1 VDAIALSLLCPEKLC
16 VILQHHAA
24 PPIGPRDMADD
35 HAAAP
40 PQDISVEQSTIRK
53 VCLRLVPFVAAMFVI
68 NFLDRTAI
76 SFAGPNGLTRDLSM
90 TVAQF
95 GLAAGI
101 FFASYILLGIPSN
114 LALHRFGA
122 RRWLGCIMVSWG
134 IVSLLFTW
142 VKSLDQLYVLRLL
155 LGATESGFAP
165 GAIMFLSLWVPAR
178 HRARILGLFYIS
190 QPLSIV
196 IGAPI
201 ASLLIGMDGIFGLAG
216 WRLMFLGLA
225 LPAIIIGFVTWFFL
239 ADSPAQARWLDAGE
253 RHWLTAEL
261 AAEDRTKAQGGGHRV
276 GAVFGNLRVW
286 VLAVIYFGLVYGL
299 YALTFFLPTII
310 NGFEGQFGV
319 KFDVLQKGLITA
331 IPYLPAAAAV
341 YAWSHFTRRGVR
353 AWHIA
358 LPALIGALSIPCALY
373 MQAPGFTVAVITVT
387 ASAIFAAL
395 PVFWTFP
402 TRMLGGAGAATGIA
416 LINTIGN
423 VGGFAAPYITGVMK
437 DATGS
442 YIGSMFVVGGVML
455 LSAILPLL
463 LTARP
468 SATA

>member
-1 VDAIALSLLCPEKLC
+1 VHAIRDRKPAELS
-16 VILQHHAA
+16 VASA
-24 PPIGPRDMADD
+24 
-35 HAAAP
+35 
-40 PQDISVEQSTIRK
+40 VERSAVRK
-53 VCLRLVPFVAAMFVI
+53 VAVRLVPFVAVMFVI

-76 SFAGPNGLTRDLSM
+76 SFAGPNGLTRDLAM
-90 TVAQF
+90 TAAQF

-122 RRWLGCIMVSWG
+122 RRWLASIMVSWG

-142 VKSLDQLYVLRLL
+142 VRSLDQLYVLRLL
-155 LGATESGFAP
+155 LGATEAGFAP

-196 IGAPI
+196 IGAPV
-201 ASLLIGMDGIFGLAG
+201 ASLLIGMDGAFGLAG
-216 WRLMFLGLA
+216 WRLMFLGVA
-225 LPAIIIGFVTWFFL
+225 LPAIIIGVVAWFYL
-239 ADSPAQARWLDAGE
+239 VDSPKQARWLDAEE
-253 RHWLTAEL
+253 REWLAAEL
-261 AAEDRTKAQGGGHRV
+261 AAEDLAKAEGSGHRV
-276 GAVFGNLRVW
+276 GAVLGNPRIW

-310 NGFEGQFGV
+310 NGFESQFGTR
-319 KFDVLQKGLITA
+319 FDVFQKGLITA
-331 IPYLPAAAAV
+331 IPYVPAAAALFL
-341 YAWSHFTRRGVR
+341 WSRFTRHGVQG
-353 AWHIA
+353 WHIA

-373 MQAPGFTVAVITVT
+373 MPSPGATVAVITVT

-395 PVFWTFP
+395 PLFWTFP
-402 TRMLGGAGAATGIA
+402 ARMLGGAGAAVGIA

-423 VGGFAAPYITGVMK
+423 GGGFAAPYITGAMK

-442 YIGSMFVVGGVML
+442 YVGSMFAVGGAML
-455 LSAILPLL
+455 LSAILALVLGP
-463 LTARP
+463 RP
-468 SATA
+468 GAAK

>member
-1 VDAIALSLLCPEKLC
+1 MYAN
-16 VILQHHAA
+16 
-24 PPIGPRDMADD
+24 RDDSAS
-35 HAAAP
+35 P
-40 PQDISVEQSTIRK
+40 VERSAIRK
-53 VCLRLVPFVAAMFVI
+53 VALRLVPFVAAMFVI

-90 TVAQF
+90 TAAQF

-101 FFASYILLGIPSN
+101 FFVSYILLGIPSN

-122 RRWLGCIMVSWG
+122 RRWLACIMVSWG

-142 VKSLDQLYVLRLL
+142 VRNLDQLYVLRLL
-155 LGATESGFAP
+155 LGATEAGFAP

-196 IGAPI
+196 IGAPV
-201 ASLLIGMDGIFGLAG
+201 ASLLIRMDGAFGLAG
-216 WRLMFLGLA
+216 WRLMFLGVA
-225 LPAIIIGFVTWFFL
+225 LPAIIIGVICWFYL

-253 RHWLTAEL
+253 RGWLIAEL
-261 AAEDRTKAQGGGHRV
+261 AAEDRAKAEGGGHRV
-276 GAVFGNLRVW
+276 GAVFGDFRVW
-286 VLAVIYFGLVYGL
+286 MLAVIYFGLVYGL

-310 NGFEGQFGV
+310 NGFESQFGAR
-319 KFDVLQKGLITA
+319 FDVFQKGLITA
-331 IPYLPAAAAV
+331 IPYLPAAAALFL
-341 YAWSHFTRRGVR
+341 WSRFTRRGVQG
-353 AWHIA
+353 WHIA

-373 MQAPGFTVAVITVT
+373 MLSAGTTVAVITVT
-387 ASAIFAAL
+387 ACAIFAAL
-395 PVFWTFP
+395 PLFWTFP
-402 TRMLGGAGAATGIA
+402 ARMLGGAGAAAGIA

-423 VGGFAAPYITGVMK
+423 IGGFAAPYVTGAMK

-455 LSAILPLL
+455 LSAILALFVA
-463 LTARP
+463 ARP
-468 SATA
+468 SNDK

>member
-1 VDAIALSLLCPEKLC
+1 MHAIRDARMAADSAA
-16 VILQHHAA
+16 VIERSA
-24 PPIGPRDMADD
+24 
-35 HAAAP
+35 
-40 PQDISVEQSTIRK
+40 IRK
-53 VCLRLVPFVAAMFVI
+53 VALRLVPFVAVMFVV

-76 SFAGPNGLTRDLSM
+76 SFAGPNGLTRDLDM
-90 TVAQF
+90 TAAQF

-122 RRWLGCIMVSWG
+122 RRWLACIMVSWG

-142 VKSLDQLYVLRLL
+142 VRSLGQLYVLRLL
-155 LGATESGFAP
+155 LGATEAGFAP

-201 ASLLIGMDGIFGLAG
+201 ASLLIHMDGVFGLAG
-216 WRLMFLGLA
+216 WRLMFLGVA
-225 LPAIIIGFVTWFFL
+225 LPAIIIGFVTWFYL
-239 ADSPAQARWLDAGE
+239 ADNPARAGWLDADE
-253 RHWLTAEL
+253 RDWLTTEL
-261 AAEDRTKAQGGGHRV
+261 AAEDRAKVASDGHRV
-276 GAVFGNLRVW
+276 GGVFRNPRVW
-286 VLAVIYFGLVYGL
+286 LLAFIYFGLVYGL

-310 NGFEGQFGV
+310 NGFESQFGAR
-319 KFDVLQKGLITA
+319 FDVFQKGLITA
-331 IPYLPAAAAV
+331 IPYLPAAAALFL
-341 YAWSHFTRRGVR
+341 WSRFTRRG
-353 AWHIA
+353 AQPWHIA

-373 MQAPGFTVAVITVT
+373 MSSPGATVAVITVT

-402 TRMLGGAGAATGIA
+402 ARLLGGAGAAAGFA

-423 VGGFAAPYITGVMK
+423 VGGFAAPYVTGAMK

-442 YIGSMFVVGGVML
+442 YVGSMFVVGGVMQ
-455 LSAILPLL
+455 LSAILALL
-463 LTARP
+463 LAARP
-468 SATA
+468 GAAK